1 MSEKFR
7 DTSVSRRFGAERPDA
22 QGSEINLLHSRIAT
36 QPFRPL
42 PTPTGAAPYHVALED
57 ILPAS
62 VMQSIL
68 AAKKM
73 VFHTI
78 GDTGGVKNPADQQL
92 VVSHMENDLAAANIA
107 DRPAFFYHLGDVIY
121 YYGEESQYYSQFY
134 EPDAHYQAPIFAIPG
149 NHDGDLIDQ
158 SVPSLQAFVTNF
170 CTETPQ
176 LASASGDAP
185 RDTMT
190 QPNVY
195 WSLYTPYAT
204 FIGLYTNVPEGGQLD
219 DTQIA
224 WFHNE
229 LKQAPTDKA
238 VIVAMHHPIYSADS
252 HHSGSK
258 YMEGILDAAMDA
270 TGRIPH
276 LVLTAHVHN
285 YQRFTRTYKG
295 ATIPYLVAG
304 SGGYWNLHLMLDA
317 IRNPTTPIQFPYP
330 LPDRPDVSLH
340 AFSDTRHGYLKMTVT
355 PDAIQGEYYTV
366 PRSQESWS
374 APAALFD
381 QFSLPIA
388 IPHVLVEASHSVKH
402 HTKR

>member
-1 MSEKFR
+1 MSETFSDNDR
-7 DTSVSRRFGAERPDA
+7 RRRFGAEHPDPH
-22 QGSEINLLHSRIAT
+22 GSEINRLHQHVAT

-42 PTPTGAAPYHVALED
+42 PAPTGAAPYHVELAD
-57 ILPAS
+57 ILPAA

-92 VVSHMENDLAAANIA
+92 VVSHMEIDLAATNIA
-107 DRPAFFYHLGDVIY
+107 DQPAFFYHLGDVVY
-121 YYGEESQYYSQFY
+121 YYGEESQYYSQFF
-134 EPDAHYQAPIFAIPG
+134 EPNVHYQAAIFAIPG

-158 SVPSLQAFVTNF
+158 SVPSLQAFVENF
-170 CTETPQ
+170 CAEEPQ
-176 LASASGDAP
+176 IASASGDAP

-204 FIGLYTNVPEGGQLD
+204 FIGLYTNVPEGGELD
-219 DTQIA
+219 ATQIA
-224 WFHNE
+224 WFQDE
-229 LKQAPTDKA
+229 LQQAPKDKA
-238 VIVAMHHPIYSADS
+238 VIVAMHHPIYSADN

-258 YMEGILDAAMDA
+258 YMEGILDDAMEA
-270 TGRIPH
+270 TGRIPD

-285 YQRFTRTYKG
+285 YQRFTREYKG

-304 SGGYWNLHLMLDA
+304 SGGYWNLHSILSA
-317 IRNPTTPIQFPYP
+317 IKNPSTPIQFPYP

-340 AFSDTRHGYLKMTVT
+340 TFSDDRHGYLKMTVT

-374 APAALFD
+374 APAVLLD
-381 QFSLPIA
+381 QFS
-388 IPHVLVEASHSVKH
+388 IPLTLA
-402 HTKR
+402 